1 MKKHKPKLVN
11 SSGFSDAQLPML
23 KLKEIKIL
31 LKSGQISFDEA
42 KQKAEQPLKELNER
56 IAQVAKRYGFK
67 PRAMDFTGM
76 MR

>member
-1 MKKHKPKLVN
+1 MKHKSISVN

-42 KQKAEQPLKELNER
+42 KTRAEEPLKELNER
-56 IAQVAKRYGFK
+56 MAKISKKYGRK
-67 PRAMDFTGM
+67 PREIGFVSI